1 MAVTIKGSWCVI
13 GIYLDTMESFAQNVE
28 AGTVEAAFD
37 IIARGWGG
45 ASELVIIGAAPVR
58 TTIIPPDQDGG
69 RAARAAD
76 LILDDDD
83 V

>member
-1 MAVTIKGSWCVI
+1 MAVTIKGSYTVI
-13 GIYLDTMESFAQNVE
+13 GIYIGTMQAFAQNVE
-28 AGTVEAAFD
+28 AETVEVAFD
-37 IIARGWGG
+37 IVARGWGG

-76 LILDDDD
+76 LILDDE

>member
-1 MAVTIKGSWCVI
+1 MAVTIKGSYTVI
-13 GIYLDTMESFAQNVE
+13 GIYLGTMQAFAQNVE
-28 AGTVEAAFD
+28 AETVEVAFD
-37 IIARGWGG
+37 IVARGWGDAG
-45 ASELVIIGAAPVR
+45 DLVIIGAAPVR

-76 LILDDDD
+76 LILDDE